1 MYSKQPIIF
10 TQNTFIPAFFAAL
23 CITFFG
29 SPSLNGYS
37 GLTPTNKW
45 TTAEISL
52 NEPMYPASYF
62 WWGQIGHRATGW
74 IVQDL
79 LNPQARQAVQR
90 VLDGDSL
97 AEVSTWM
104 DEVRSD
110 RSFDFMGP
118 WHYVTIPPGKT
129 YETAEKAEGGDV
141 LWALD
146 KVVSELKAGGL
157 SPEQEAIN
165 LKVLVHLIGDLHQPL
180 HVGNGTDRGGND
192 ARLEWFGERSNLHR
206 VWDSEMINSKQLS
219 FTELADFID
228 DGLDETVIEEWQST
242 HWYDWAMESQS
253 LLDQVYDLPENG
265 RLSYEYMFKNFDAVQ
280 LRLLQAGVRMAGV
293 INDIYGE

>member
-1 MYSKQPIIF
+1 MYSKQRNTF
-10 TQNTFIPAFFAAL
+10 TQNTFIPTIFVVL
-23 CITFFG
+23 CIVLFS

-37 GLTPTNKW
+37 GLKSTNKW
-45 TTAEISL
+45 TSPELSNDKA
-52 NEPMYPASYF
+52 MHPAGYF

-74 IVQDL
+74 IAQDL
-79 LNPQARQAVQR
+79 LSAQARQAVDR
-90 VLDGDSL
+90 VLEGNSL

-110 RSFDFMGP
+110 PSFDYMGP
-118 WHYVTIPPGKT
+118 WHYVTLPPGQT
-129 YETAEKAEGGDV
+129 YQTVEKAEGGDV

-165 LKVLVHLIGDLHQPL
+165 LKVLVHLIGDVHQPL

-192 ARLEWFGERSNLHR
+192 VQVEWFGNRSNLHR

-265 RLSYEYMFKNFDAVQ
+265 RLSYEYMFKNFNAVQ